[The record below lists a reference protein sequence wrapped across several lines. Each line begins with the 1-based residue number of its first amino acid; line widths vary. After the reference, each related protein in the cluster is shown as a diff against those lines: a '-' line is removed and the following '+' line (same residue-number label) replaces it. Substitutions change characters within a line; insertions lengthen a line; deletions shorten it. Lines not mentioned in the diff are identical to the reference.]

1 MRFEIVA
8 APLPSPLDGRFPRAP
23 VEASSSARP
32 EDDTRSRPHGPQ
44 AAEVLD
50 VFIEGPRFDDG
61 VLGTHADLV
70 LRDLALTLV
79 DLAPRPHAKAT
90 VRACEAPWEL
100 CIERFAGTA
109 CLSVYRTGPEPI
121 VAVYDRAVP
130 FADVVAAARA
140 AIERRLAS
148 REPRTDERTSRAREE
163 GGLRAAARASHAME
177 LTSALAQLLAVGP
190 LGDAD
195 EGRPTT
201 LPARVPVVVEPD
213 RDAPLSFGAEFA
225 IRDRTRWED
234 PSDSARDVSPPRR
247 QAEPDLRGVL
257 HETVERSDMHA
268 LLFRGRMRA
277 EIRGRTIDLGDC
289 HPVLV
294 AERLV
299 ELARR
304 SFDAWE
310 RGLALNARGEASGLT
325 IGVRVTPNGQLA
337 LTLGTAHEGT
347 RRAVHTFPA
356 LGVADVLEASL
367 AFGRSLV
374 RAILRRDRTQSANLR
389 LGALRRTLRESTE
402 ALRHAYQSDSKV
414 NPTPEP
420 YRAFAASLEQARRA
434 PSSIAGAPA
443 SSTNLAAARLRY
455 AARWRAIVPG
465 IDLRATYLCGDRVIV
480 GAATEM
486 WALDRSNGQVKW
498 RTDTTRGT
506 SVVTP
511 AGIARLAPDGR
522 LAVHSFE
529 TGEPALRTRIAA
541 RVGGPVAGAVVHLP
555 GLPRLIVVTEGE
567 HHLVAI
573 DLSTGEPRWRWS
585 WGRTRGPARGAPRMK
600 RAGRLVY
607 FTCGDGALTALDV
620 MTGAVVWRLRDR
632 LRFRAPPT
640 FSHDATFVVSGGAH
654 GVAQLYCVDPYSGH
668 VRWSSPIADANA
680 PCTVEGAPLV
690 STGAV
695 AVAVRQKTGL
705 ALVAFRRE
713 DGSPVSP
720 RGRNGG
726 ARPVAS
732 TGTSWLAVD
741 DAFIGNAPSGEVVAV
756 DAIHGDLRWRHVLG
770 PRPLEADVPRRL
782 EPVLRCGALFVP
794 CSLVLGGKSHDRD
807 GELVA
812 GVTILRPSD
821 GATLGTIAPTEA
833 IPDLLRVDERCDV
846 YVAEDSGHL
855 VAFGALPRLSL
866 LSNLA

>member
-1 MRFEIVA
+1 MHTEKYVHEPAYFYDSSHHGRMRFEIVTRPLSSPVEG
-8 APLPSPLDGRFPRAP
+8 PLPIHSVEPHFPARTDD
-23 VEASSSARP
+23 EARL
-32 EDDTRSRPHGPQ
+32 RPHPRQ
-44 AAEVLD
+44 AEEVLD
-50 VFIEGPRFDDG
+50 VFVDGPHVDDR
-61 VLGTHADLV
+61 VREAHTASV
-70 LRDLALTLV
+70 LRDLALALV
-79 DLAPRPHAKAT
+79 DLARRPYAKAT
-90 VRACEAPWEL
+90 VRACEVPWEL
-100 CIERFAGTA
+100 CIERFSDTA
-109 CLSVYRTGPEPI
+109 CLSVYRTGPEPL
-121 VAVYDRAVP
+121 VAMYDRAVP
-130 FADVVAAARA
+130 FADLVAASRQAL
-140 AIERRLAS
+140 ERRLAS
-148 REPRTDERTSRAREE
+148 RKTRD
-163 GGLRAAARASHAME
+163 L
-177 LTSALAQLLAVGP
+177 ALALDQLVAMGP
-190 LGDAD
+190 FDRGEEAQ
-195 EGRPTT
+195 PSA

-225 IRDRTRWED
+225 IRDTSRGDETRSETD
-234 PSDSARDVSPPRR
+234 HAVRKHRSP
-247 QAEPDLRGVL
+247 EPDLASVL
-257 HETVERSDMHA
+257 YETVERSDMHA

-304 SFDAWE
+304 AFDAWE

-325 IGVRVTPNGQLA
+325 IGVRVTPDGELA
-337 LTLGTAHEGT
+337 LTLGATHSGA
-347 RRAVHTFPA
+347 RRTVHTFPA
-356 LGVADVLEASL
+356 LGVADVLEAAL

-389 LGALRRTLRESTE
+389 LGALRRTLRESSE

-434 PSSIAGAPA
+434 PTSFVASTSSA
-443 SSTNLAAARLRY
+443 TNLAASRLRY

-486 WALDRSNGQVKW
+486 WALDRANGRVKW

-522 LAVHSFE
+522 LAVHGFE

-541 RVGGPVAGAVVHLP
+541 RLGGPVAGAVVHLP
-555 GLPRLIVVTEGE
+555 GLPRLLVVTEGE

-573 DLSTGEPRWRWS
+573 DLTTGEPRWRWS
-585 WGRTRGPARGAPRMK
+585 WGRTRGPARGTPRMK
-600 RAGRLVY
+600 RAGKLVY

-632 LRFRAPPT
+632 LRFRTPPT
-640 FSHDATFVVSGGAH
+640 IAHDATFVVSGGAH
-654 GVAQLYCVDPYSGH
+654 GVAQLYSIDPYSGH

-690 STGAV
+690 SAGAV

-713 DGSPVSP
+713 DGSPIAP
-720 RGRNGG
+720 RGRGNGV
-726 ARPVAS
+726 RPVAP

-741 DAFIGNAPSGEVVAV
+741 DVFIGNAPSGEVVAV
-756 DAIHGDLRWRHVLG
+756 DAIRGDLRWRHVLG

-794 CSLVLGGKSHDRD
+794 CSLVQGSKSPEQG

-855 VAFGALPRLSL
+855 IAFGALPRLSL
-866 LSNLA
+866 LPGTG